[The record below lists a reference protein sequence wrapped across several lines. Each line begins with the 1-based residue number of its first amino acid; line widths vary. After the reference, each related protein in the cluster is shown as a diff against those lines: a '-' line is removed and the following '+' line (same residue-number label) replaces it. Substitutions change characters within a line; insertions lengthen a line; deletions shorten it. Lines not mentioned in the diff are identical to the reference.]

1 MEWFTLPS
9 RSVEAFGSRG
19 VRLDQATVVGRDD
32 DFRIVVAH
40 FEPGGI
46 IGRHRTQIWQF
57 FAVLSGRGWVSG
69 KDAGSMPIGE
79 GEAVLWEPGEEHQST
94 ASEPMVA
101 LIVLCKS
108 RPDLEATLRSIE
120 AAAIN

>member
-9 RSVEAFGSRG
+9 RSLDAFGSQG
-19 VRLDQATVVGRDD
+19 VRLDQATVVGGDG
-32 DFRIVVAH
+32 DFSILVAH
-40 FEPGGI
+40 YEPGGI
-46 IGRHRTQIWQF
+46 IGRHRTRIWQF

-69 KDAGSMPIGE
+69 KDVGSMPIGE

-101 LIVLCKS
+101 LIVLSKS
-108 RPDLEATLRSIE
+108 RPPLEAALRSIE
-120 AAAIN
+120 ASARN